1 MYLSRLHIRH
11 FRSLY
16 EVTLEL
22 KPLTIFIGPNASGKS
37 NVFKALQFLHDAV
50 AGDRLEWQAYDSQ
63 IDDLIWYGTDEAGNR
78 PETIEF
84 DCDFRSFQGRPLG
97 TYRTVFHCAEYIT
110 VESEQ
115 LKVVLS
121 SDSSELVTFLHRAHK
136 SIRIYIGRR
145 GSPLQQ
151 PYRIKAPSD
160 RTLTLR
166 EEGPDLQV
174 DSARSIYEHIRG
186 WRFLDVVPTKARQ
199 ASFIPQY
206 PEEVPPLANDANNL
220 SAFLYALWRLQPDDF
235 DMIAEYLADMVG
247 FPQNLI
253 VEHDADRGGRNA
265 RYALIERPFG
275 EERPIP
281 PESLSD
287 GTVRLLAY
295 LALLLGDR
303 SVSLVC
309 FEEPDRGLHPRL
321 MLHLVDILRQT
332 VVPAR
337 EEEEQHVLTPQVLIA
352 THSPEF
358 LDCFDLREEQDYL
371 QVYIVER
378 DDTGK
383 TVFKP
388 ATAEEF
394 APWLEKYRLGE
405 AVRRRFVA

>member
-1 MYLSRLHIRH
+1 MYLSHLHIRH

-16 EVTLEL
+16 DVTLEL

-37 NVFKALQFLHDAV
+37 NVFKALRFLHDAV

-63 IDDLIWYGTDEAGNR
+63 IDDLVWYGTDEAGNR

-84 DCDFRSFQGRPLG
+84 DCDFRSLQGRPLG
-97 TYRTVFHCAEYIT
+97 TYRTAFHCAEYIT
-110 VESEQ
+110 IDSEQ
-115 LKVVLS
+115 LKIALS
-121 SDSSELVTFLHRAHK
+121 ADSPELSTFLHREQESVSLH
-136 SIRIYIGRR
+136 IGKR
-145 GSPLQQ
+145 GKPLKR
-151 PYRIKAPSD
+151 PSRLKAPSD
-160 RTLTLR
+160 RTLILR
-166 EEGPDLQV
+166 EEGPDLQM
-174 DSARSIYEHIRG
+174 DPARSIYEHIRG
-186 WRFLDVVPTKARQ
+186 WRFFDVVPTEARR

-206 PEEVPPLANDANNL
+206 PEEVPPLANDASNL
-220 SAFLYALWRLQPDDF
+220 SAFLYALWRLQSDDF

-275 EERPIP
+275 EEHPIP

-303 SVSLVC
+303 SVSLAC
-309 FEEPDRGLHPRL
+309 LEEPDRGLHPRL
-321 MLHLVDILRQT
+321 MLHLADILRQMVAPT
-332 VVPAR
+332 SS
-337 EEEEQHVLTPQVLIA
+337 EGEQDVLAPQVLIA

-378 DDTGK
+378 DAAGK

-388 ATAEEF
+388 ATAKEF
-394 APWLEKYRLGE
+394 IPWLEKYRLGE
-405 AVRRRFVA
+405 AVRRRFIS

>member
-1 MYLSRLHIRH
+1 MHLSHLHIRH

-16 EVTLEL
+16 NVTLEL
-22 KPLTIFIGPNASGKS
+22 KPLTILIGPNASGKS

-63 IDDLIWYGTDEAGNR
+63 IDDIVWYGVDEAGNR

-84 DCDFRSFQGRPLG
+84 DCGFHSLQGRPLG
-97 TYRTVFHCAEYIT
+97 TYGTVFHCAEYIT
-110 VESEQ
+110 VVSEQ
-115 LKVVLS
+115 LEIMLS
-121 SDSSELVTFLHRAHK
+121 SDSSELKTFLYRDRESVEIH
-136 SIRIYIGRR
+136 IGRR
-145 GSPLQQ
+145 GKPLSQ
-151 PYRIKAPSD
+151 PHRAKAQSS
-160 RTLTLR
+160 RMLSLR

-186 WRFLDVVPTKARQ
+186 WRFFDVIPAKARW

-206 PEEVPPLANDANNL
+206 PEEVPPLANDASNL

-235 DMIAEYLADMVG
+235 DMIAEYLSDMVG
-247 FPQNLI
+247 FPQNLL

-265 RYALIERPFG
+265 RYALIETPFG
-275 EERPIP
+275 EEHPVP

-303 SVSLVC
+303 SVSLAYL
-309 FEEPDRGLHPRL
+309 EEPDRGLHPRL
-321 MLHLVDILRQT
+321 MLHFADILRQT
-332 VVPAR
+332 VAPISSG
-337 EEEEQHVLTPQVLIA
+337 EELGMPSPQVIIA

-358 LDCFDLREEQDYL
+358 LDCFDLQEEQHYL

-378 DDTGK
+378 DETGK
-383 TVFKP
+383 TIFKP
-388 ATAEEF
+388 ATAKEF
-394 APWLEKYRLGE
+394 KPWLEKYRLGE
-405 AVRRRFVA
+405 AVRRRFVS